1 MFSEDDTNVTSIFG
15 LVNTD
20 HGDDEESDNETVNT
34 TAAVTDAAE
43 LDMLDESSFSKPVL
57 MRSIGHN
64 KWIFGMVQLMK
75 NPSLHEFMICENII
89 RGGDTPFS
97 NSCAK
102 IWHYY
107 VERDTNDKNK
117 IYQITEE
124 YTPDFK
130 LLNKQVHAS
139 TPYDYTQCD
148 DFLI

>member
-1 MFSEDDTNVTSIFG
+1 MFSEDDNNVTSIFG

-89 RGGDTPFS
+89 RAGDTPFS

-117 IYQITEE
+117 YI
-124 YTPDFK
+124 K
-130 LLNKQVHAS
+130 
-139 TPYDYTQCD
+139 
-148 DFLI
+148 